1 MVTVVF
7 QNNFRLEMHENIF
20 FIFYINISKQFK
32 KTQEKQFEAKKKNK
46 KNSIFFKN
54 AFETQK
60 QALSAKKLIVQH
72 LTMEIDHFISHQ

>member
-1 MVTVVF
+1 MKIFFLFFISTY
-7 QNNFRLEMHENIF
+7 QNNLKKHRKNNL
-20 FIFYINISKQFK
+20 KQRK
-32 KTQEKQFEAKKKNK
+32 KIK

-72 LTMEIDHFISHQ
+72 LTMEIDQFISHQ